1 MRKILI
7 ALATL
12 AVTGVAGTVS
22 TTSPAAAAQ
31 HHRPAPMTKERQDKP
46 FSLESFFVG
55 RLVAQGSFVS
65 RIDGS
70 RRDLVAKMR
79 GSWDGKTLTLVED
92 FAYADGERD
101 RKTWRFT
108 KVGPGRYV
116 GTRED
121 VIGEATVRDL
131 GGRITLDYTATVRKK
146 DGGAYDLRFAD
157 EIVPAGPGRALN
169 TAAVSLLFFPVGD
182 VRLDIRRIGR

>member
-1 MRKILI
+1 MRQTLI

-12 AVTGVAGTVS
+12 VVTGAAGTAFA
-22 TTSPAAAAQ
+22 TTPVAAAP
-31 HHRPAPMTKERQDKP
+31 HRSASVTKERQERP

-55 RLVAQGSFVS
+55 RLVAEGSFVS

-70 RRDLVAKMR
+70 RRDLLAKMR

-131 GGRITLDYTATVRKK
+131 GGRITLDYTATVKKK
-146 DGGAYDLRFAD
+146 DGGSYDLRFAD
-157 EIVPAGPGRALN
+157 EIVPAAPGRALN
-169 TAAVSLLFFPVGD
+169 TATVSLLFFPVGD